1 MDAREYRR
9 AFDLPRWNRLCSVAL
24 PCTQGE
30 PRHWDPSCPPF
41 ATTRYRY
48 PAAQGPCRAVPR
60 GTIDDV

>member
-30 PRHWDPSCPPF
+30 PRHWDLSRPLF
-41 ATTRYRY
+41 GTTHYRY
-48 PAAQGPCRAVPR
+48 PVSQEPCRVIPW